1 MINEDTGFEYLS
13 QETLENLPNHHDNP
27 INPIEDYHEFVEG
40 LPDWDLEP
48 PYELVRRNQL

>member
-13 QETLENLPNHHDNP
+13 QETLENLPNYHDNP

-48 PYELVRRNQL
+48 PYELVRRNKL